1 MTQTS
6 NLEKEKRNKNQYKT
20 IISWILNNLKFI
32 IIPGS
37 KLKILTLKQ
46 NEYEKNVSKRKL
58 INRFKSPMTIIGI
71 IFILVI
77 LSIAVFESWISPY
90 SYGEALMRGPL
101 RFLPPSPQHPLGTTR
116 YGNDVLARIIFG
128 TRTCLII
135 VFFSVVIS
143 IVIGIPLGLISAYFG
158 GWLDLIIMR
167 IMELL
172 LSFPGVILAI
182 TILIIWQTT
191 LINLIFVFGF
201 IGIPYYTRTMRNA
214 VLKVKDLPYI
224 DAAKLMGASKTRI
237 LFRHILPNSI
247 QPIIISLS
255 FNIGRTLINLSI
267 LAFLGLSD
275 PRWIDWGSD
284 IARAR
289 NYLITAPWCLLGPSI
304 MILIT
309 VIGFYL
315 LGDGLQDAL
324 DPKMKNLK

>member
-1 MTQTS
+1 MSKPS
-6 NLEKEKRNKNQYKT
+6 NLNRKKRKKSQIQS
-20 IISWILNNLKFI
+20 IISWILTNIKFI
-32 IIPGS
+32 LIPGS
-37 KLKILTLKQ
+37 RLKNLTLKE
-46 NEYEKNVSKRKL
+46 NKYEKILSKRKL
-58 INRFKSPMTIIGI
+58 INRFKSPITIVGI
-71 IFILVI
+71 ILILVI
-77 LSIAVFESWISPY
+77 VSIAVFDSWISSY
-90 SYGEALMRGPL
+90 SYEEASFRGL
-101 RFLPPSPQHPLGTTR
+101 IGILPPSPQHPLGTTH
-116 YGNDVLARIIFG
+116 YGQDILSRIIFG
-128 TRTCLII
+128 TRTSLII
-135 VFFSVVIS
+135 VCISIIIS
-143 IVIGIPLGLISAYFG
+143 IVIGIPLGLITGYFG

-167 IMELL
+167 IMEIL
-172 LSFPGVILAI
+172 LSFPGVIFAI
-182 TILIIWQTT
+182 TILVIWQPTMGT
-191 LINLIFVFGF
+191 IIFVFGI
-201 IGIPYYTRTMRNA
+201 IGIPYYTRTMRNT

-267 LAFLGLSD
+267 LAFLGLND

-289 NYLITAPWCLLGPSI
+289 YHVIAAPWWILGPSI
-304 MILIT
+304 IILIT